1 MRLVLARP
9 RKSETRKASQ
19 EQRHLGLRNA
29 LGLAEAGIAIMHNQI
44 IIGEGGRRERDKRS
58 VSRLIQSNLG
68 GREGTAVLGT
78 KKKGRGRSRLSA
90 QPKIGGDNTSGG
102 LGVLPWAPPGPFTLY
117 PLSIGPFC
125 G

>member
-90 QPKIGGDNTSGG
+90 QPKIGGG
-102 LGVLPWAPPGPFTLY
+102 
-117 PLSIGPFC
+117 
-125 G
+125 